1 MKPGRTV
8 EMTGA
13 WKTRKTKPRFPLR
26 FPPPLEIAARFPH
39 SHRPGGW
46 LCSKTLKIKTQER
59 RPCWRIASLPP
70 LGSFFNEK
78 MLTENEPAK
87 RRPVPGALGRFRRA
101 SHRVRAGRLADPL

>member
-26 FPPPLEIAARFPH
+26 FPQPLEIAARFPH

-78 MLTENEPAK
+78 MLWHGGDMSRTGIA
-87 RRPVPGALGRFRRA
+87 
-101 SHRVRAGRLADPL
+101 